1 MENLK
6 EEIFN
11 ECVKRLEMLDISK
24 QCIRAFKNGKVWE
37 SESIGALYEVNEEEQ
52 EIINNF
58 EEEHKGYKVY
68 HLIHNLTDFGE
79 LYNIFYVGTDKEEWE
94 EEREDLKQNY
104 AFVYVYNKTDNWCS
118 EFGTIGIRRNIGGL
132 IRVS

>member
-1 MENLK
+1 MENIK

-11 ECVKRLEMLDISK
+11 ECLKRLEILNISK
-24 QCIRAFKNGKVWE
+24 QCINAFKNGKVWE
-37 SESIGALYEVNEEEQ
+37 SEGIGALYEVNEEEQ
-52 EIINNF
+52 KIINDF
-58 EEEHKGYKVY
+58 EKEHTNYKVY

-94 EEREDLKQNY
+94 EEKEDLKQNY

>member
-58 EEEHKGYKVY
+58 EKEHKDYKVY

>member
-1 MENLK
+1 MENIK

-11 ECVKRLEMLDISK
+11 ECLKRLEILNISK
-24 QCIRAFKNGKVWE
+24 QCINAFKNGKVWE
-37 SESIGALYEVNEEEQ
+37 SEGIGALYEVNEEEQ
-52 EIINNF
+52 EIINDF
-58 EEEHKGYKVY
+58 EKEHTNYKVY
-68 HLIHNLTDFGE
+68 HLIHSLTDFGE

-94 EEREDLKQNY
+94 QDKEDLRENY

-118 EFGTIGIRRNIGGL
+118 EFGTIGIRKNIGGL

>member
-58 EEEHKGYKVY
+58 EKEHKGYKVY